1 MITFENINVYNWMNA
16 IRGMRNSWESWD
28 AIDSGYDDYLRPY
41 DDGGMDS
48 AEVGAE
54 RRFLLGPNDSKLMKN
69 LAKAGPE
76 HAKYLRQIFISVDIT
91 APLKFWDEMD
101 TYHFFETNSTSAMH
115 KLGSGEIFARS
126 FSFEDFDDDI
136 KMDYLELLN
145 EARKRWEIAGK
156 KKPSREWRQ
165 MVMLTAMGF
174 NYRRT
179 FTSNYS
185 QLRTMYFQRKN
196 HRLQE
201 WRDMARWIEG
211 LPYSELITL
220 KK

>member
-1 MITFENINVYNWMNA
+1 MITFENVNVYNWMNA
-16 IRGMRNSWESWD
+16 IRGMRNSWQSWEH
-28 AIDSGYDDYLRPY
+28 IDSSELIVGP
-41 DDGGMDS
+41 MDS
-48 AEVGAE
+48 HET
-54 RRFLLGPNDSKLMKN
+54 RREKQFILGDNDRKLMMN

-76 HAKYLRQIFISVDIT
+76 HAKYLRQVFISADVT
-91 APLKFWDEMD
+91 APLKFWDEVD

-115 KLGSGEIFARS
+115 TLGKGLIEEEA
-126 FSFEDFDDDI
+126 FSFEDLDDDL
-136 KMDYLELLN
+136 KYTYLAILN
-145 EARKRWEIAGK
+145 LARERWIESGK

-165 MVMLTAMGF
+165 MIMLTAMGF

-201 WRDMARWIEG
+201 WRDFCKWVEQ

-220 KK
+220 KAPE

>member
-1 MITFENINVYNWMNA
+1 MITFENVNVYNWMNA

-28 AIDSGYDDYLRPY
+28 LIDSEYVPGPP
-41 DDGGMDS
+41 DS
-48 AEVGAE
+48 YEAGPA
-54 RRFLLGPNDSKLMKN
+54 FILGPNDWNLCKKLG
-69 LAKAGPE
+69 KAGPE
-76 HAKYLRQIFISVDIT
+76 HAKFLRQIFISVDIT
-91 APLKFWDEMD
+91 APLKFWDEAD

-145 EARKRWEIAGK
+145 EARKRWEMAGK

-201 WRDMARWIEG
+201 WREMAKWIES

-220 KK
+220 KEN